1 MRKRQTATLSAF
13 MTGAAL
19 LLTLPATA
27 QDMRAPVKAT
37 QEAPEPVYSL
47 PGVKPAK
54 PIVTPP
60 QAEPDETYLQSNPD
74 GSFMV
79 GKTRVKISGSIIMD
93 IGNNPPSNK

>member
-1 MRKRQTATLSAF
+1 MRKRQPATVSAL

-19 LLTLPATA
+19 LLTLPAFA
-27 QDMRAPVKAT
+27 QDVRAPVKAT
-37 QEAPEPVYSL
+37 QEAPKPVYSL

-74 GSFMV
+74 GSFIV

-93 IGNNPPSNK
+93 IGNNPQNNR